1 MINSKFTKNAEE
13 FIFKYVSLGM
23 SAELANETLN
33 QNIYYLNFSDRSIFN
48 VDKETLLSMGI
59 IFENVKKLNLTGNNL
74 NTHLIKPF
82 L

>member
-33 QNIYYLNFSDRSIFN
+33 QNIYYLNF
-48 VDKETLLSMGI
+48 
-59 IFENVKKLNLTGNNL
+59 
-74 NTHLIKPF
+74 
-82 L
+82 